1 MSALSPQQ
9 INLSYQGLL
18 KLADSTTGIT
28 QTVQSI
34 QDGLGND
41 TGLKIGT
48 NRLQGGNTLPWYK
61 AAEGKYYGSGF
72 GIGVAAPGSNQNLL
86 IAGYFYD
93 NGVSSYSAV
102 TVSCTTLHATDTCEV
117 AFYDSQYIEG
127 YGLQPNNKLAEL
139 TITGTTTTGIK
150 TMVLASPL
158 TFSGQGP
165 GVIFQVS
172 KYISGGAPTI
182 RFASAVNIGTFVRPS
197 VLFQTGYIF
206 NQAGTVAFEPTQ
218 YIGTTSAISFVY
230 NTGTFPTTW
239 SSTESALLTS
249 TSAAVF
255 FPGVILHTIR

>member
-1 MSALSPQQ
+1 MSALSPLQ

-48 NRLQGGNTLPWYK
+48 NRLQGGNTMPWYK
-61 AAEGKYYGSGF
+61 AGVGKYYGSGF
-72 GIGVAAPGSNQNLL
+72 GTTAANPSTNQNLL

-102 TVSCTTLHATDTCEV
+102 TVNCTTLHATDTCEV

-127 YGLQPNNKLAEL
+127 YGLQPYNKLAQL
-139 TITGTTTTGIK
+139 TITGTTTTGLK

-165 GVIFQVS
+165 GLVFQVS

-182 RFASAVNIGTFVRPS
+182 RLAASVYTPGTWRAFAIN
-197 VLFQTGYIF
+197 QTGFIF
-206 NQAGTVAFEPTQ
+206 NTAGTAAFEPTQ
-218 YIGTTSAISFVY
+218 YIGTTNASSFVY

-239 SSTESALLTS
+239 TSTQSALLTS
-249 TSAAVF
+249 SSASIF
-255 FPGVILHTIR
+255 YPGVLLHTIR

>member
-1 MSALSPQQ
+1 MSALSPLQ

-48 NRLQGGNTLPWYK
+48 NRLQGGNTMPWYK
-61 AAEGKYYGSGF
+61 AGVGKYYGSGF
-72 GIGVAAPGSNQNLL
+72 GTTAANPSTNQNLL

-127 YGLQPNNKLAEL
+127 YGLQPYNKLAQL
-139 TITGTTTTGIK
+139 TITGTTTTGLK

-165 GVIFQVS
+165 GLVFQVS

-182 RFASAVNIGTFVRPS
+182 RLASAVNGATAFRA
-197 VLFQTGYIF
+197 FAANHTGFIF
-206 NQAGTVAFEPTQ
+206 NTAGTAAFEPTQ
-218 YIGTTSAISFVY
+218 YIGTTNASSFVY

-239 SSTESALLTS
+239 SSTESALLTT
-249 TSAAVF
+249 TSGGVL
-255 FPGVILHTIR
+255 FPGVLLHTIR